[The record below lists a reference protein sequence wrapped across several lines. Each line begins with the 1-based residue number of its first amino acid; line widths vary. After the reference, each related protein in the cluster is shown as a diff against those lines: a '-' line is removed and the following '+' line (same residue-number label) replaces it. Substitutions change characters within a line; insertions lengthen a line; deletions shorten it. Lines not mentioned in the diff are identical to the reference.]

1 MPMIAHDRAIQPLG
15 RRAHMRARHRTA
27 ACTTTTVG
35 SAVRVRL
42 VACVACVAM
51 LALALIPGMRPFS
64 VAAMAAAPPI
74 ILVFTRTTGYRHASI
89 PAAVATVRAL
99 GRRDG
104 FAVVATE
111 DPRAFTDAVLHRF
124 RAVAFLFTT
133 GTVLNA
139 GQRGALER
147 FVRHGGGWLGVHSA
161 SDTAYT
167 WPFYGRLVGAYFRR
181 HPAIQPATVD
191 VIDRRNP
198 ATAPLP
204 AVWWRVDEWYDFRSN
219 PRGRVHVLATVD
231 ERSYRGGGMGV
242 DHPIAWCHENLGG
255 RTFYTA
261 MGHTIAAYH
270 EPLFLA
276 HLRGALDYV
285 LGRGLACR

>member
-1 MPMIAHDRAIQPLG
+1 MPIRENDGVKPPL
-15 RRAHMRARHRTA
+15 TPY
-27 ACTTTTVG
+27 
-35 SAVRVRL
+35 
-42 VACVACVAM
+42 ACVRAQRQVAFRAAAGVVGAAQVWSVAVAVL
-51 LALALIPGMRPFS
+51 LALNPLLRPPDS
-64 VAAMAAAPPI
+64 STAPPAAPPLL
-74 ILVFTRTTGYRHASI
+74 LVFTRTTGYRHASI
-89 PAAVATVRAL
+89 PTAVVAVRAI
-99 GRRDG
+99 GRRDN
-104 FAVVATE
+104 FTVVATE
-111 DPRAFTDAVLHRF
+111 DPRAFADAPLRRF
-124 RAVAFLFTT
+124 RAVAFLLTT

-139 GQRGALER
+139 SQRGTLER

-191 VIDRRNP
+191 VTDRRNP

-204 AVWWRVDEWYDFRSN
+204 VVWRRVDEWYDFRSN
-219 PRGRVHVLATVD
+219 PRSRVHVLATVD
-231 ERSYRGGGMGV
+231 ERSYSGGGMGP
-242 DHPIAWCHENLGG
+242 DHPIMWCHEDLGG
-255 RTFYTA
+255 RAFYTA

-285 LGRGLACR
+285 LGRGPACR